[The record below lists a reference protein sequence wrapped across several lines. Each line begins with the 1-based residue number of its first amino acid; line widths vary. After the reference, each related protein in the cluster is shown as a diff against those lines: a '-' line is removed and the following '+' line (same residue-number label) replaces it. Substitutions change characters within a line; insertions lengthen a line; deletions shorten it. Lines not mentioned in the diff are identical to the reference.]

1 MQAQLKEGHSME
13 MESISRE
20 TIKPSSPTPS
30 HLIVYPLSLID
41 NIVPPN
47 SVPLIYFYPNQPQ
60 EYDTNDASTQ
70 EYFKISTI
78 KKSLSKVL
86 SIYYP
91 LAGRLKD
98 KSIECNDQ
106 GVSLFVTRIKSNLS
120 KILQNPSKVLM
131 NPLFPDEF
139 AWKDMGPCA
148 SLLAIQINIFAC
160 GGIAIGLCMSHKVA
174 DVSTLFNFVNDWATL
189 NKISSEGQFIFPI
202 YVVDAGASVFPQ
214 GNLAVLPG
222 FKFVKQNNTVTRR
235 FVFEGSKIE
244 SLKAMVVSS
253 SSQKVTNPTRI
264 QVVIALLYKC
274 VVSALISIPKN
285 APFRVSTNLRK
296 RMVPPLPEKSIGNFV
311 WSFYPSN
318 QSMHNKEPQL
328 HELVTNIR
336 EGLYE
341 FCDKNVKN
349 FGDVSFVYEFLKKA
363 PSLPQKKEAILDMEK
378 KTMFL
383 FTSWCRYPM
392 YEVDFGWG
400 KPIWVTTSDCPMKN
414 TIVLMDTRDG
424 KGIEALVNLE
434 DKDMAMFECDVELLH
449 YASLSPN

>member
-1 MQAQLKEGHSME
+1 ME

-20 TIKPSSPTPS
+20 TIKPSSPTPP
-30 HLIVYPLSLID
+30 HLRVYPLSLID

-47 SVPLIYFYPNQPQ
+47 SVPLIYFYPNQPH
-60 EYDTNDASTQ
+60 EYDTNNDASNQ
-70 EYFKISTI
+70 GSKISTI

-86 SIYYP
+86 SLYYP

-106 GVSLFVTRIKSNLS
+106 GVSLLVTRIKSNLS
-120 KILQNPSKVLM
+120 MILQNPSEVVM

-139 AWKDMGPCA
+139 PWKDMGSCA
-148 SLLAIQINIFAC
+148 R
-160 GGIAIGLCMSHKVA
+160 
-174 DVSTLFNFVNDWATL
+174 
-189 NKISSEGQFIFPI
+189 
-202 YVVDAGASVFPQ
+202 ASVFPQ
-214 GNLAVLPG
+214 GDLAVLPG
-222 FKFVKQNNTVTRR
+222 FKFVKQNNTVSRR
-235 FVFEGSKIE
+235 FMFEGSKIE
-244 SLKAMVVSS
+244 SLKAMVLSS
-253 SSQKVTNPTRI
+253 SSQKVKNPTRI

-274 VVSALISIPKN
+274 LVSALILTPKN
-285 APFRVSTNLRK
+285 APFRVTTNLRK

-318 QSMHNKEPQL
+318 QSMQNKEL
-328 HELVTNIR
+328 HVHELVANIR
-336 EGLYE
+336 EGLSE

-349 FGDVSFVYEFLKKA
+349 FGDLSFVYEILKKA

-383 FTSWCRYPM
+383 FSSWCRYPM
-392 YEVDFGWG
+392 YEADFGWG

-414 TIVLMDTRDG
+414 TVVLMDTRDG
-424 KGIEALVNLE
+424 NGIETLVNLE
-434 DKDMAMFECDVELLH
+434 ENDMAMFECDVELLQ